1 MFALDGAASVRS
13 RQAVTL
19 GGVDL
24 TKACHLQKAV
34 ELGQRAAQD
43 LLTQGAG
50 QVADLQAVK
59 ERG

>member
-1 MFALDGAASVRS
+1 M
-13 RQAVTL
+13 TL

-24 TKACHLQKAV
+24 IKACHLQKAV

-43 LLTQGAG
+43 LLAQGAG